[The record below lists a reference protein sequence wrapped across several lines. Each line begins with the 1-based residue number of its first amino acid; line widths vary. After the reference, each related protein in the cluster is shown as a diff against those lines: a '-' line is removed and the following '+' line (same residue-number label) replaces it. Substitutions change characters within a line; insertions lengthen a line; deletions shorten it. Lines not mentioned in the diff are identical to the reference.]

1 MGQNLATRHLT
12 EQEWAQFDETL
23 AQAAA
28 ILAPVLVSLTPTD
41 KKFMVKMGEGSETF
55 CRQACGVAAENL
67 ALMPRSFDLEEMQR
81 DLATHDA
88 LNMRIVRLTRLLE
101 QARDTEMALGSD
113 VMVASLEAYAVL
125 KAVGK
130 GDGVQ
135 ALRRQ
140 LGKRF
145 ETGSRAERPEPVA
158 DPA

>member
-1 MGQNLATRHLT
+1 MGQNLAPRHLT
-12 EQEWAQFDETL
+12 GQEWAQFDEAL

-28 ILAPVLVSLTPTD
+28 ILAPLLVPLTPTD
-41 KKFMVKMGEGSETF
+41 KKFMVKMGEGSEAF
-55 CRQACGVAAENL
+55 CRQAHGVAAENL

-88 LNMRIVRLTRLLE
+88 LNARIVRLTRLLE
-101 QARDTEMALGSD
+101 QARDAEMALGSD

-130 GDGVQ
+130 GEGVQ
-135 ALRRQ
+135 SLRKM

-145 ETGSRAERPEPVA
+145 ETGPREDRPA
-158 DPA
+158 PATA

>member
-1 MGQNLATRHLT
+1 MGQNLAARHLT
-12 EQEWAQFDETL
+12 EQEWTQFDETL

-28 ILAPVLVSLTPTD
+28 ILAPLLVPITPTD
-41 KKFMVKMGEGSETF
+41 KKFMVKMGEGSEAF
-55 CRQACGVAAENL
+55 CRQATSVAADNL
-67 ALMPRSFDLEEMQR
+67 ALMPRSFDLDEMQR

-88 LNMRIVRLTRLLE
+88 LNVRIVRLTRLLE
-101 QARDTEMALGSD
+101 QARDAEMALGSD

-135 ALRRQ
+135 SLRKM

-145 ETGSRAERPEPVA
+145 ETGPRAERSEPQ
-158 DPA
+158 PA